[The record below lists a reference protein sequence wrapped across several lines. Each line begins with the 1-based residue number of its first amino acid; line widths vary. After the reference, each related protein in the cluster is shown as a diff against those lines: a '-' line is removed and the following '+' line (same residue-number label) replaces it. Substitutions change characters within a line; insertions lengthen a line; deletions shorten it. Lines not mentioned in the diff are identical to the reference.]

1 VNFTPPGGSEV
12 AEPRAW
18 GDPTSDVAQPRTLA
32 QWLAFIE
39 TLHPK
44 SIAMGLE
51 RIASVAARMG
61 IRIDCPVVT
70 VAGTNGKG
78 STCAIVEAIYRHA
91 GYRTGLY
98 TSPHLLRFNE
108 RVRIDGV
115 CASDEALVGAFEAV
129 EAARAPRPSPLT
141 SGDNKPAPAG
151 EVAAQANVSA
161 ANVKPGECR
170 AAEAKTEPSAYEA
183 VEGATPLTYFEF
195 STLAALHLF
204 ARARLDVLI
213 LEVGLGGR
221 LDAVNIVDPDVA
233 IVTTVDIDHVDWLG
247 STRDAIGREKA
258 GIFRSGKPALCGDP
272 DPPRTLVEH
281 AEAIGA
287 LLWRIGADYRYEA
300 ERMQWRYEGP
310 GGARY
315 GLPLPAL
322 RGGYQLRNAATAL
335 AAIDAL
341 HSRLPVAAGAVRD
354 GLVNVELPGRFQVL
368 PGRPSIVLD
377 VAHNPQAARVFADAL
392 ASMGYFPR
400 TFAVFG
406 MLADKDIE
414 AVVRALA
421 PRIDRWYVAPL
432 PGPRGAPLARL
443 ESALAAAGADA
454 RAIRAFPDIADGFAA
469 ARNDAHDTDR
479 IAAFGSFLTV
489 AAALAA
495 ARVRR

>member
-1 VNFTPPGGSEV
+1 M
-12 AEPRAW
+12 
-18 GDPTSDVAQPRTLA
+18 SDVAPPRTLA

-44 SIAMGLE
+44 PIAMGLD
-51 RIASVAARMG
+51 RIASVAARMQV
-61 IRIDCPVVT
+61 RIDCPVIT

-115 CASDEALVGAFEAV
+115 NASDAALAGAFAAV
-129 EAARAPRPSPLT
+129 EAARSPHPR
-141 SGDNKPAPAG
+141 
-151 EVAAQANVSA
+151 
-161 ANVKPGECR
+161 
-170 AAEAKTEPSAYEA
+170 EPSAHEA
-183 VEGATPLTYFEF
+183 REGPTPLTYFEF

-204 ARARLDVLI
+204 AQTRLDVLI

-272 DPPRTLVEH
+272 DPPPTLVEH
-281 AEAIGA
+281 ANAIGA
-287 LLWRIGADYRYEA
+287 LLWRIGVDYRYEA

-354 GLVNVELPGRFQVL
+354 GLVNVELPGRLQVL

-377 VAHNPQAARVFADAL
+377 VAHNAQAARVLADAL
-392 ASMGYFPR
+392 SSMGYFPR
-400 TFAVFG
+400 TLAVFG

-432 PGPRGAPLARL
+432 PGPRGAPAARL
-443 ESALAAAGADA
+443 ESALAAAGVDA
-454 RAIRAFPDIADGFAA
+454 QAIRAFAHIADAFAA

-489 AAALAA
+489 AAALVV
-495 ARVRR
+495 ARARR

>member
-1 VNFTPPGGSEV
+1 MNPAASR
-12 AEPRAW
+12 PRR
-18 GDPTSDVAQPRTLA
+18 GLSD
-32 QWLAFIE
+32 WLAFIE

-51 RIASVAARMG
+51 RVAAVASRMALRLDG
-61 IRIDCPVVT
+61 PVVT
-70 VAGTNGKG
+70 VGGTNGKG
-78 STCAIVEAIYRHA
+78 STCAMLEVIYRRA
-91 GYRTGLY
+91 GFRTGLY
-98 TSPHLLRFNE
+98 TSPHLLRYNE
-108 RVRIDGV
+108 RVVVDGV
-115 CASDEALVGAFEAV
+115 PASDERLVDAFERV
-129 EAARAPRPSPLT
+129 DAARA
-141 SGDNKPAPAG
+141 
-151 EVAAQANVSA
+151 Q
-161 ANVKPGECR
+161 
-170 AAEAKTEPSAYEA
+170 
-183 VEGATPLTYFEF
+183 TPLTYFEF
-195 STLAALHLF
+195 GTLAALALF
-204 ARARLDVLI
+204 ADAKLDVLI

-221 LDAVNIVDPDVA
+221 LDAVNIVDADVA
-233 IVTTVDIDHVDWLG
+233 VVTTVDIDHVDWLG

-258 GIFRSGKPALCGDP
+258 GVFRTGKPALCGDP

-287 LLWRIGADYRYEA
+287 LLWRIGVDYRYEA
-300 ERMQWRYEGP
+300 ERTQWRYDGP

-322 RGGYQLRNAATAL
+322 RGDYQLRNAATAL

-354 GLVNVELPGRFQVL
+354 GLVNVELPGRLQVL

-377 VAHNPQAARVFADAL
+377 VAHNAQAARVLADAL
-392 ASMGYFPR
+392 STMGYFPR

-421 PRIDRWYVAPL
+421 PRIDCWYVAPL
-432 PGPRGAPLARL
+432 PGARGASVTRL
-443 ESALAAAGADA
+443 ESALAAAAIDAQSIRPFGDVADA
-454 RAIRAFPDIADGFAA
+454 FAA

-489 AAALAA
+489 AAVLAA
-495 ARVRR
+495 ARARRGPVWQWQNPPTST

>member
-1 VNFTPPGGSEV
+1 M
-12 AEPRAW
+12 
-18 GDPTSDVAQPRTLA
+18 SDVAQPCTLA

-44 SIAMGLE
+44 SIAMGLD
-51 RIASVAARMG
+51 RIASVAARMQ
-61 IRIDCPVVT
+61 IRIDCPVIT

-91 GYRTGLY
+91 GYWTGLY

-108 RVRIDGV
+108 RVRIRGV
-115 CASDEALVGAFEAV
+115 DASDEALTDAFEAV
-129 EAARAPRPSPLT
+129 EAARFPHRGP
-141 SGDNKPAPAG
+141 
-151 EVAAQANVSA
+151 
-161 ANVKPGECR
+161 
-170 AAEAKTEPSAYEA
+170 
-183 VEGATPLTYFEF
+183 TPLTYFEF

-204 ARARLDVLI
+204 AQARLDVLI

-233 IVTTVDIDHVDWLG
+233 IVTTIDIDHVDWLG

-258 GIFRSGKPALCGDP
+258 GIFRAGKPALCGDP

-281 AEAIGA
+281 AHAIGA
-287 LLWRIGADYRYEA
+287 LLWRIGVDYRYEA

-354 GLVNVELPGRFQVL
+354 GLVNVELPGRLQVL

-377 VAHNPQAARVFADAL
+377 VAHNPQAARVLADAL
-392 ASMGYFPR
+392 SSMGYFPR
-400 TFAVFG
+400 TLAVFG

-432 PGPRGAPLARL
+432 PGPRGAPAARL
-443 ESALAAAGADA
+443 ESALAAAGVDA
-454 RAIRAFPDIADGFAA
+454 QAIRAFADIADAFAA

-495 ARVRR
+495 ARTRR